1 VQGVDGAVAFLSAR
15 GRSLSKGKDCAREK
29 ECKTKG
35 EARSGFLLALLQ
47 VYLSEALSLVVVVA
61 SV

>member
-15 GRSLSKGKDCAREK
+15 GRSLSKGKDCARE